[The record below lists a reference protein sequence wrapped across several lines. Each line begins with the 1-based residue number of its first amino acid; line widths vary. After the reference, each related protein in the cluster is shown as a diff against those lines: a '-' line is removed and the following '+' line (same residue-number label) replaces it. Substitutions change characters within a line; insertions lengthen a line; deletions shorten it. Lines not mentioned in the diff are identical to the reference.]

1 MNAAID
7 YEKEAREEFFDELM
21 SFEHDPYK
29 FVKFAFPWGKG
40 QLEGKCP
47 DAWQIDILKDV
58 GKGLLTINEAVQ
70 IAVASGH
77 DIGKS
82 TLVAWLVLWAMA
94 TSIDCRGVVTA
105 NTDTQLR
112 TKTWPEIAKWHNLLT
127 PTIKSLFIV
136 TATAIYSADK
146 SHEKNWRIDIVPWSL
161 TNTESFAGLH
171 NEGKRVI
178 LIFDEA
184 SSIHDK
190 IWEVSEGAM
199 FDSNTEVIWAVFG
212 NPTRNT
218 GRFKE
223 CFGKFK
229 HRWHNRQIDSRDC
242 KIPNKQKIAK
252 LIEDYGVDSD
262 LVKVRVRGMFPSM
275 STLQFISTDDAD
287 KALGKH
293 LRPDQYEWAP
303 KILTLDNAWE
313 GDDEGVIGLRQGL
326 AFKILRTFAK
336 NDNDI
341 QVATMLASLEDQEK
355 ADAVFIDA
363 GYGTGVVSC
372 GKSWKREWR
381 LVWFAEKSTDPGCLN
396 KRAEMWKQMRD
407 WLKDGGAIPD
417 DKVLHSDLISVETVG
432 RTDGLIQLMSK
443 KDMKANGLPS
453 PGRGDALALS
463 FAYPVQ
469 AKQRPRGE
477 QKHMTQAEEW
487 NPHEN

>member
-1 MNAAID
+1 LNTAID
-7 YEKEAREEFFDELM
+7 YEKELVKDIAGFT
-21 SFEHDPYK
+21 HDPYG
-29 FVKFAFPWGKG
+29 FVLYAFPWGSGSLKD
-40 QLEGKCP
+40 KSP
-47 DAWQIDILKDV
+47 DQWQIDILKAV
-58 GKGLLTINEAVQ
+58 GKGLLTIDEAVQ

-82 TLVAWLVLWAMA
+82 ALVAWLVLWAMS
-94 TSIDCRGVVTA
+94 TFVDCRGVVTA

-112 TKTWPEIAKWHNLLT
+112 TKTWPEIAKWHNLA
-127 PTIKSLFIV
+127 INKHWFIV

-146 SHEKNWRIDIVPWSL
+146 AHEKNWRIDIVPWSL

-178 LIFDEA
+178 LLFDEA

-218 GRFKE
+218 GRFRE

-242 KIPNKQKIAK
+242 KIPNKAKIQK
-252 LIEDYGVDSD
+252 LIDDYGIDSD

-407 WLKDGGAIPD
+407 WLKDGGAIPND
-417 DKVLHSDLISVETVG
+417 PAMYQRVKHQEIS
-432 RTDGLIQLMSK
+432 
-443 KDMKANGLPS
+443 P
-453 PGRGDALALS
+453 P
-463 FAYPVQ
+463 
-469 AKQRPRGE
+469 
-477 QKHMTQAEEW
+477 QKRLLLVCGMGW
-487 NPHEN
+487 MIM